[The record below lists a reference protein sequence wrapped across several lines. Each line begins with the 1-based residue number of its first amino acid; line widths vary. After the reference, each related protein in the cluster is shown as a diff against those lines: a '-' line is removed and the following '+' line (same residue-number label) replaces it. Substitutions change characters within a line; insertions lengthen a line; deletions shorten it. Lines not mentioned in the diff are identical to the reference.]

1 MKLKHKIPLAF
12 LVVTFLLA
20 ATGLFGIFRL
30 NQSLTIYQT
39 SVQNAAQNERA
50 VNDLLYQF
58 KVQVQEWKNTLL
70 RGKDPI
76 KLQTSW
82 GRFQQQQTVV
92 NGLARALQQALPAGD
107 SQNLVNQFTS
117 AHTAMGEAYRTGFNA
132 FTSAHFDASV
142 GDAAVIGVDREPS
155 QRLVDAAKK
164 IAAENAMLVQQTS
177 AGADQALV
185 ISMVLMA
192 CVVALSVVGGVLFS
206 NTIVRPIMQ
215 AAHVAQTVASGD
227 LTSTIEATSDDEIGL
242 LLTSLKDMNDRLVE
256 LVSTVRTG
264 SESVAN
270 ASAEI
275 AAGNHDLSA
284 RTESQASA
292 LEQTAANMGELA
304 STVNHSAAN
313 ARQASQLATSASS
326 VAEQGG
332 RVVGQ
337 VVETMKG
344 INESS
349 NRISDII
356 GVIDGIAF
364 QTNILALNAAVEAAR
379 AGDQGRGFAVVA
391 SEVRALAG
399 RSAAAAKE
407 IKQLIT
413 ESVQRVEDGT
423 MQVGQAGATMSD
435 VVTGIRRV
443 TVIVG
448 EISAASDV
456 QDTSVGQIGRAVT
469 QIDQTTQQN
478 AALVEQ
484 MAAAASSLKNLAG
497 DLVEAISVFK
507 ISAQTQTQTR
517 TQARPRGTGA
527 LTRFP

>member
-12 LVVTFLLA
+12 LIVTFLMA

-30 NQSLTIYQT
+30 YQSLVIYQT
-39 SVQNAAQNERA
+39 SVQSAAQNERA
-50 VNDLLYQF
+50 VNDMLYQF
-58 KVQVQEWKNTLL
+58 KVQVQEWKDTLL
-70 RGKDPI
+70 RGRDPI

-82 GRFQQQQTVV
+82 GRFQQQQKIV
-92 NGLARALQQALPAGD
+92 NGLARALQQALPPGD
-107 SQNLVNQFTS
+107 SQTMVNQFTN
-117 AHTAMGEAYRTGFNA
+117 AHSKMGEEYRNGYDA
-132 FTSAHFDASV
+132 FTAAHFDATA
-142 GDAAVIGVDREPS
+142 GDAAVVGVDREPS
-155 QRLVDAAKK
+155 QLLVDTAKK
-164 IAAENAMLVQQTS
+164 ITAENATLVQQTS
-177 AGADQALV
+177 AGANQALI
-185 ISMVLMA
+185 ISIALMT
-192 CVVALSVVGGVLFS
+192 CVVVLSVVGGVVFS
-206 NTIVRPIMQ
+206 GTIVRPIIQ
-215 AAHVAQTVASGD
+215 AAHVAETVASGD
-227 LTSTIEATSDDEIGL
+227 LTSTIEATSEDEIGL
-242 LLTSLKDMNDRLVE
+242 LLRSLKHMNDRLVA

-292 LEQTAANMGELA
+292 LEQTAANMSELA

-326 VAEQGG
+326 IAEQGG

-349 NRISDII
+349 SRIADII

-391 SEVRALAG
+391 TEVRALAG

-413 ESVQRVEDGT
+413 VSVQRVEDGT
-423 MQVGQAGATMSD
+423 AQVGQAGATMSD

-443 TVIVG
+443 TSIVG

-456 QDTSVGQIGRAVT
+456 QDTSVGQIGMAVN

-484 MAAAASSLKNLAG
+484 MAAAASSLKALAG
-497 DLVEAISVFK
+497 DLVEAVSVFK
-507 ISAQTQTQTR
+507 ISAR
-517 TQARPRGTGA
+517 T
-527 LTRFP
+527 